1 MPYYTNTS
9 KVYSINNIIL
19 HCVKTSILSVFPAR
33 LFAHVTGISYLCVSE
48 GNPWPTTG
56 KPRRRRL
63 LPKRNSKLYFLPA
76 KPKKVTLPASA
87 KLGAITSQLGNL
99 IKGIMRKELNAKYKY
114 KRLELYLKPE
124 EETLFRRKAARY
136 KTISAMIRDAVKQF
150 DDTATRGKID
160 AINRMT
166 DLYLK
171 HQQELSWLGG
181 NFNQTVKRANELAI
195 GQQLTP
201 QFFEQVLYPQV
212 EQIQALLHDIKRE
225 QHQIAKQ
232 LTHF

>member
-1 MPYYTNTS
+1 MEQ
-9 KVYSINNIIL
+9 
-19 HCVKTSILSVFPAR
+19 KTERLWIRLSPD
-33 LFAHVTGISYLCVSE
+33 
-48 GNPWPTTG
+48 
-56 KPRRRRL
+56 
-63 LPKRNSKLYFLPA
+63 
-76 KPKKVTLPASA
+76 
-87 KLGAITSQLGNL
+87 
-99 IKGIMRKELNAKYKY
+99 
-114 KRLELYLKPE
+114 E
-124 EETLFRRKAARY
+124 ESLFRRKAARY
-136 KTISAMIRDAVKQF
+136 KTVSAMVRDAVRQF

-195 GQQLTP
+195 SQQLTP

-212 EQIQALLHDIKRE
+212 EQIQTLLHDIKRE

>member
-1 MPYYTNTS
+1 MQQNS
-9 KVYSINNIIL
+9 N
-19 HCVKTSILSVFPAR
+19 SILQQHPIPSAFPAQ
-33 LFAHVTGISYLCVSE
+33 LFAHVCEKQYLCISE
-48 GNPWPTTG
+48 NNP
-56 KPRRRRL
+56 
-63 LPKRNSKLYFLPA
+63 PKRREALPQSDSFQSGIASCTFVRTNSVRPPQSHLATFKEAGGMSPRNSETYQRK
-76 KPKKVTLPASA
+76 KP
-87 KLGAITSQLGNL
+87 
-99 IKGIMRKELNAKYKY
+99 IMEQKT
-114 KRLELYLKPE
+114 KRLWIRLSPE
-124 EETLFRRKAARY
+124 EEALFRRKAARY
-136 KTISAMIRDAVKQF
+136 KTVSAMVRDAVRQF

-160 AINRMT
+160 AINCMT

>member
-1 MPYYTNTS
+1 MEQ
-9 KVYSINNIIL
+9 
-19 HCVKTSILSVFPAR
+19 KT
-33 LFAHVTGISYLCVSE
+33 
-48 GNPWPTTG
+48 
-56 KPRRRRL
+56 
-63 LPKRNSKLYFLPA
+63 
-76 KPKKVTLPASA
+76 
-87 KLGAITSQLGNL
+87 
-99 IKGIMRKELNAKYKY
+99 
-114 KRLELYLKPE
+114 KRLWIRLSPDE
-124 EETLFRRKAARY
+124 EALFRRKAARY
-136 KTISAMIRDAVKQF
+136 KTVSAMVRDAVRQF

-212 EQIQALLHDIKRE
+212 EQIQSLLHDIKRE